1 MAAEENLDEP
11 VERKGRGKLLFF
23 VVLPLIFI
31 LLMGGGYLGAAYFM
45 QLPPFEEPGPTPEE
59 IAAQKVAE
67 AQAQAE
73 LTREIFIKFP
83 SNFTFNMTYNNRQHS
98 AQVDLVLVVDGT
110 ENEKIAKKHLALL
123 SSTALAILAD
133 ESYNGLLLP
142 TGRERLKLKLLDGL
156 RNKMTEVAK
165 APIIEQVLYTD
176 FVMQ

>member
-1 MAAEENLDEP
+1 MAADNLDEP
-11 VERKGRGKLLFF
+11 VERKRSGKILFL
-23 VVLPLIFI
+23 VVLPLLAI
-31 LLMGGGYLGAAYFM
+31 LILGGGYTGAAYFLK
-45 QLPPFEEPGPTPEE
+45 LPPFEEPGPTPEE

-67 AQAQAE
+67 AAAQAE
-73 LTREIFIKFP
+73 LTRELFIRFP
-83 SNFTFNMTYNNRQHS
+83 EHFTFNMTYNNRQHS
-98 AQVDLVLVVDGT
+98 AQVDMVLVVDGPD
-110 ENEKIAKKHLALL
+110 NEAIAKKHLALL
-123 SSTALAILAD
+123 SSTALSILSE